1 MSQTALAAVI
11 AVTLVTV
18 ALGARGMRVART
30 PADFLVAAREVPPV
44 VNASAISGEY
54 LSAASFLGVA
64 GLVYVDGVGALWYP
78 VGYATGY
85 LVLLLLVAAPL
96 RRFGAYTIPDFAEGR
111 LGSPLLRKVGTLFVL
126 VIGWFYLL
134 PQLKGAGITLQVVMG
149 TPYWVGVVVL
159 GIVVTGNIAA
169 GGMKGITVVQAF
181 QFWLKIVAIAVPAIV
196 LLSLAHTRTQALDR
210 PVAATFP
217 VATTV
222 SITEPIHFTVRQA
235 VTITGS
241 GELDGRAISGPVL
254 LQPGVHDVATGARLR
269 FPAGAAAPSAVG
281 LTELN
286 GSAWSMPFARAGGGE
301 QHPLAATYGL
311 ILATFL
317 GTVGLPHILVRFYTN
332 RDGRSARRTTAIVL
346 LFVSCF
352 YLFPVVF
359 GVLGRLE
366 APGLYLTAN
375 TDSVVLVL
383 PRIAVVGAGGAVLAA
398 LVAAGAFAAFLSTSS
413 GLLISVAGALS
424 HDLLDGSV
432 RTFRW
437 CAVAA
442 GLLAVGAGL
451 RVGGFSLNLLV
462 GWAFAIAASTFCPLL
477 VLGIW
482 WRRLTRTGCLAGL
495 LVGGVSSAT
504 AISAT
509 MLGAGKSGWP
519 AVLLG
524 LPAIWTVPMSFL
536 VMIVVSL
543 LTPGSLPDDVAG
555 KMLVLHLPERLRG
568 PAPRTWPVTPSAGV
582 AGDTGWA

>member
-1 MSQTALAAVI
+1 VNQSAVFAI
-11 AVTLVTV
+11 VAVTLVTV

-30 PADFLVAAREVPPV
+30 PADFLVAAREVPPT

-64 GLVYVDGVGALWYP
+64 GLVYLDGVGALWYP

-111 LGSPLLRKVGTLFVL
+111 LGSPVLRKVSMAFVL

-134 PQLKGAGITLQVVMG
+134 PQFKGAGITMQVVMG
-149 TPYWVGVVVL
+149 TPYWVGVVAL
-159 GIVVTGNIAA
+159 GAIVTGNIAA
-169 GGMKGITVVQAF
+169 GGMKGVTVVQAF
-181 QFWLKIVAIAVPAIV
+181 QFWLKIMAIAIPALV
-196 LLSLAHTRTQALDR
+196 LLGLTHPQTQALDE
-210 PVAATFP
+210 PVGATFP

-222 SITEPIHFTVRQA
+222 SITEPITFTVTQPET
-235 VTITGS
+235 VTGS
-241 GELDGRAISGPVL
+241 GELDGAPITGPVTL
-254 LQPGVHDVATGARLR
+254 EPGQHRATAGTSLR
-269 FPAGAAAPSAVG
+269 FPAGSTAPSAVG
-281 LTELN
+281 IDELQ
-286 GSAWSMPFARAGGGE
+286 GTSWSMPFARAGTGQ

-359 GVLGRLE
+359 AVLGRLE

-375 TDSVVLVL
+375 SDSVVLVL
-383 PRIAVVGAGGAVLAA
+383 PKIAVAGPLGVVLAA

-424 HDLLDGSV
+424 HDLLDGGV
-432 RTFRW
+432 RAFRW
-437 CAVAA
+437 CTVLA
-442 GLLAVGAGL
+442 GILATVAGL
-451 RVGGFSLNLLV
+451 RVAGFSLNLLV

-482 WRRLTRTGCLAGL
+482 WRRLTRVGCLAGL
-495 LVGGVSSAT
+495 LFGGLASAS
-504 AISAT
+504 AILAT

-524 LPAIWTVPMSFL
+524 LPAIWTVPASFL
-536 VMIVVSL
+536 IMITVSL
-543 LTPGSLPDDVAG
+543 LTPRSLPVDVQNQ
-555 KMLVLHLPERLRG
+555 MLILHLPERLRSASSRAR
-568 PAPRTWPVTPSAGV
+568 PAAVPQL
-582 AGDTGWA
+582 AGDTG

>member
-1 MSQTALAAVI
+1 VSETALIAIV

-18 ALGARGMRVART
+18 LLGARGMRVART

-111 LGSPLLRKVGTLFVL
+111 LGSPLLRKVGTAFVL

-134 PQLKGAGITLQVVMG
+134 PQFKGAGITLQVVMG
-149 TPYWVGVVVL
+149 TPYWIGVVAL
-159 GIVVTGNIAA
+159 GTVVTANIAA

-196 LLSLAHTRTQALDR
+196 LLALTHPRASALDR
-210 PVAATFP
+210 PVGATFP

-222 SITEPIHFTVRQA
+222 SISEPVKFTVSRA
-235 VTITGS
+235 ETITGS
-241 GELDGRAISGPVL
+241 GQVDGRALIGPVV
-254 LQPGVHDVATGARLR
+254 LQRGRHEVAAGAKLR
-269 FPAGAAAPSAVG
+269 FPAGAAAPSAIG
-281 LTELN
+281 LDELA
-286 GSAWSMPFARAGGGE
+286 GTSWSMPFARAGNGQ

-311 ILATFL
+311 IFATFL

-332 RDGRSARRTTAIVL
+332 RDGASARRTTAIVL

-366 APGLYLTAN
+366 APSLYLTNN
-375 TDSVVLVL
+375 TDSVVLLL
-383 PRIAVVGAGGAVLAA
+383 PQIGVAGAGGVVLAA

-437 CAVAA
+437 CTVLA
-442 GLLAVGAGL
+442 GILATAAGL
-451 RVGGFSLNLLV
+451 RVAGFSLNLLV

-482 WRRLTRTGCLAGL
+482 WRRLTRIGCLAGL
-495 LVGGVSSAT
+495 LAGGLASAA
-504 AISAT
+504 AILAT

-543 LTPGSLPDDVAG
+543 LTPGSLPDDVQA

-568 PAPRTWPVTPSAGV
+568 RTPVAWPNPPAPAVLPESG
-582 AGDTGWA
+582 

>member
-1 MSQTALAAVI
+1 MSLPALAAV
-11 AVTLVTV
+11 ALVTLVTI

-30 PADFLVAAREVPPV
+30 PADFLVAARQVPPL

-64 GLVYVDGVGALWYP
+64 GLVYVNGVGALWYP

-111 LGSPLLRKVGTLFVL
+111 LGSRALRKISTGFVL
-126 VIGWFYLL
+126 IIGWFYLL
-134 PQLKGAGITLQVVMG
+134 PQLKGAGITLQVVVG
-149 TPYWVGVVVL
+149 SPYCVGVVVL
-159 GIVVTGNIAA
+159 GVVVTANIAA
-169 GGMKGITVVQAF
+169 GGMKGITIVQAF
-181 QFWLKIVAIAVPAIV
+181 QFWLKIVAIAVPALV
-196 LLSLAHTRTQALDR
+196 LLAVAHTSTTSLDR
-210 PVAATFP
+210 PVGATFP

-222 SITEPIHFTVRQA
+222 SITEPIRFTVRHP
-235 VTITGS
+235 VTVTAS
-241 GELDGRAISGPVL
+241 GRLDGRAVAGPVVL
-254 LQPGVHDVATGARLR
+254 APGRHRVASGSRLR
-269 FPAGAAAPSAVG
+269 FPAGAAAPSAIG
-281 LTELN
+281 IDELN
-286 GSAWSMPFARAGGGE
+286 GSTWSMPFARTGSGA

-332 RDGRSARRTTAIVL
+332 RDGRAARRTTAIVL
-346 LFVSCF
+346 CMVSAF
-352 YLFPVVF
+352 YLFPVIF
-359 GVLGRLE
+359 AVLGRLE
-366 APGLYLTAN
+366 APGLYLTSD

-383 PRIAVVGAGGAVLAA
+383 PKIAVAGAGGAVLAA

-413 GLLISVAGALS
+413 GLLVSVAGALS
-424 HDLLDGSV
+424 HDLLGGSV
-432 RTFRW
+432 RAFRW

-442 GLLAVGAGL
+442 GVLATLAGL
-451 RVGGFSLNLLV
+451 RVAGFSLNLLV

-482 WRRLTRTGCLAGL
+482 WRRLTRIGCISGL
-495 LVGGVSSAT
+495 LVGGLASAT
-504 AISAT
+504 AIVAT
-509 MLGAGKSGWP
+509 MLGAGQSGWA

-524 LPAIWTVPMSFL
+524 LPAIWSVPTSFL

-543 LTPGSLPDDVAG
+543 LTPGSLPDDVKG

-568 PAPRTWPVTPSAGV
+568 TGSRSWPTSPPTLAR
-582 AGDTGWA
+582 DTG